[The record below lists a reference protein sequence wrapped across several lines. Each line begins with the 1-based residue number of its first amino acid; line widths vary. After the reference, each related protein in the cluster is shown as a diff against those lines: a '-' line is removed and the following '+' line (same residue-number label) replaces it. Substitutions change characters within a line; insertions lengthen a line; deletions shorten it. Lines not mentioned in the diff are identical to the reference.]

1 MLDRNASISARN
13 TSASR
18 RSALDAVNTSL
29 AAAPASA
36 EAVLTPTILL
46 ETSDGAAGGVLNVAG
61 DLARRRALL
70 FDRGGDRGGDLVDL
84 ADGLAD
90 VADRADRRRRH
101 LLHAGDLRANFVG
114 GFRGL
119 VGEALDLGGD
129 HRKAPAGFAGARG
142 FDGGVERKQ
151 VGLRSD
157 DLNQIDHD
165 IDAAGVF
172 GKPLHG
178 GVGFAG
184 FVDGLAGDLRRRDH
198 LAADFGDR

>member
-1 MLDRNASISARN
+1 MLAICERISSVAF
-13 TSASR
+13 
-18 RSALDAVNTSL
+18 AVW
-29 AAAPASA
+29 
-36 EAVLTPTILL
+36 
-46 ETSDGAAGGVLNVAG
+46 
-61 DLARRRALL
+61 LARL
-70 FDRGGDRGGDLVDL
+70 F
-84 ADGLAD
+84 
-90 VADRADRRRRH
+90 
-101 LLHAGDLRANFVG
+101 
-114 GFRGL
+114 
-119 VGEALDLGGD
+119 DLGGD

-184 FVDGLAGDLRRRDH
+184 FVDRLAGDLRRRDH